1 MLIEGDI
8 EALKEVPGTLGH
20 IGGRESQYSGYI
32 IGLKTS
38 TQSQWERGRG
48 GRMVT
53 LVLFTCADGG
63 HHCMVVLRAI
73 FG

>member
-20 IGGRESQYSGYI
+20 IGDRESQYSGYI

-38 TQSQWERGRG
+38 TQSQWGRRG
-48 GRMVT
+48 GTVP
-53 LVLFTCADGG
+53 L
-63 HHCMVVLRAI
+63 
-73 FG
+73 

>member
-20 IGGRESQYSGYI
+20 IGDRESQYRGYI

-38 TQSQWERGRG
+38 TQSQWGRG
-48 GRMVT
+48 GGRYGAPLKELTENPIT
-53 LVLFTCADGG
+53 LS
-63 HHCMVVLRAI
+63 
-73 FG
+73 